1 MSATGTGGK
10 TGEPIRFYFNIMF
23 TVDRFNYTVDDFG
36 VDLIPQKKVA
46 QREGEGVTEL

>member
-1 MSATGTGGK
+1 MSATGTGDK
-10 TGEPIRFYFNIMF
+10 TGELIPFYFDINF

-46 QREGEGVTEL
+46 QREREGVTEL